1 MGPLDGEN
9 QKEGLLL
16 QEKPAGCGMAQD
28 TTVPTLD
35 FKYWLDKA
43 VEWGQATTLETQ
55 KDVCLHLPQLQEF
68 LQQTYET
75 LKHMLAPSTGRMNLS
90 TKDMVDESQ
99 KTLMWCLCC
108 LYSSEPQNPV
118 ELKANSWIR
127 SLLCHLLSSSKW
139 ESNEAETSTFIS
151 ALGYTS
157 ADYYCHLVENIVSS
171 LVTELR
177 GNQFNGLTVQGS
189 VPASRVNAVSLFCLP
204 LITLPDITPL
214 LETLLLYHG
223 GSSKEIL
230 SSQFLEAV
238 NDAFLKKKISLSE
251 SAVFSLW
258 LRHLPSLENATLH
271 VLDQLVSIQM
281 NSLEEVAS
289 VIKDSFLPQAAS
301 HPAIF
306 RIVNEIFKNALLETD
321 GTPEVVTI
329 IQVFTQLFVQVLQNE
344 NKQHKFPLK
353 AYFPH
358 HYQPVVVALLRRPF
372 ESFNLKKK
380 RSHLLNLKN
389 HILRILF
396 HPSSSELPAT
406 CWSQHLTHISNMVK
420 ALVEDTN
427 ISSSDLLEVWFL
439 VACFGEWLD
448 IAAEQ
453 LLKAAVEPDALLWLL
468 AFYYCPQ
475 TKNLQRI
482 QTMAEARAVYNH
494 LMMLFNATTLS
505 VRDLQAAVNSMTDTE
520 QCYTQHLTTHLLT
533 NFLLFSSGGHM
544 IAQEFISHMTET
556 TDRSKE
562 VRSLLIR
569 TAYRINQNGEED
581 QKTVKLRQNRAST
594 TATELKAAVVHRR
607 AAVVLSPAQRRKQQ
621 QLWKGSS
628 RGHEFCWGAERIQ
641 NGGKLK
647 IKFCFL
653 MSQKRRRQ
661 C

>member
-1 MGPLDGEN
+1 MSEFL
-9 QKEGLLL
+9 
-16 QEKPAGCGMAQD
+16 GCGMAQD
-28 TTVPTLD
+28 TTAPTLD

-75 LKHMLAPSTGRMNLS
+75 LKHMNSIVAIQQFPLIGQLLGRLCWNPF
-90 TKDMVDESQ
+90 VIGYDESQ

-139 ESNEAETSTFIS
+139 ESNEAETTTFIS

-157 ADYYCHLVENIVSS
+157 ADYYCHLVENMVSS

-177 GNQFNGLTVQGS
+177 GNQFNGLTVQGR

-223 GSSKEIL
+223 GAPKEIL

-258 LRHLPSLENATLH
+258 LRHLPSLENTTLH

-281 NSLEEVAS
+281 NSLEEVTC

-321 GTPEVVTI
+321 GTPEVMTI
-329 IQVFTQLFVQVLQNE
+329 IQVFTQLFVQVHQNE

-358 HYQPVVVALLRRPF
+358 HHQPLVIALLRRPF
-372 ESFNLKKK
+372 E
-380 RSHLLNLKN
+380 
-389 HILRILF
+389 
-396 HPSSSELPAT
+396 LPAT
-406 CWSQHLTHISNMVK
+406 HWSQHLTHISDMLK

-427 ISSSDLLEVWFL
+427 ISSSDLLEIWFL

-453 LLKAAVEPDALLWLL
+453 LLKTAVEPDALLWLL

-475 TKNLQRI
+475 NENLQRI

-494 LMMLFNATTLS
+494 LMMLFNTTTLS
-505 VRDLQAAVNSMTDTE
+505 VRDLQAAVNNITDTE
-520 QCYTQHLTTHLLT
+520 QRYTQHLITHLLT
-533 NFLLFSSGGHM
+533 NFLLLSSSGHM
-544 IAQEFISHMTET
+544 IAQEFISHITET
-556 TDRSKE
+556 TDISKE

-569 TAYRINQNGEED
+569 TAYRINQNGKEN
-581 QKTVKLRQNRAST
+581 QKTVKLLN
-594 TATELKAAVVHRR
+594 EL
-607 AAVVLSPAQRRKQQ
+607 LQ
-621 QLWKGSS
+621 
-628 RGHEFCWGAERIQ
+628 
-641 NGGKLK
+641 KLNV
-647 IKFCFL
+647 
-653 MSQKRRRQ
+653 
-661 C
+661 